1 MLSLEM
7 SVRPSVR
14 PSVGRAVRVR
24 LSVHPGTFV
33 CPSVRLYVCPSWGPS
48 MSIISFCGNL
58 ISSRHG
64 HDLCFNPIL
73 LKTEIHVRFMVMYV

>member
-1 MLSLEM
+1 MLSLKM

-14 PSVGRAVRVR
+14 PSVRVR
-24 LSVHPGTFV
+24 LSVYV
-33 CPSVRLYVCPSWGPS
+33 CLSVRPSVRLSV
-48 MSIISFCGNL
+48 SIISFRGNL

-73 LKTEIHVRFMVMYV
+73 LKIDIHVRFMVMYV